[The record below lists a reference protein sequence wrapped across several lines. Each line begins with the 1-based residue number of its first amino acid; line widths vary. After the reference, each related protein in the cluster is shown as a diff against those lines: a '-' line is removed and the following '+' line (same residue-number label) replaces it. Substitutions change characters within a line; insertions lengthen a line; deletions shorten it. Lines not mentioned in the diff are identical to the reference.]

1 MKQRY
6 DVWVGAGLAIALC
19 LLLRW
24 WQGSWPV
31 VYMIFMLIFIPLY
44 VVFRRGKQ

>member
-1 MKQRY
+1 MKQRN
-6 DVWVGAGLAIALC
+6 DVWVGAGLAIVLC

-31 VYMIFMLIFIPLY
+31 VYIVFMLIFIPLY
-44 VVFRRGKQ
+44 LVLRRSNQ